1 MVLDVDNHYAFLLAN
16 YFLAAVAKVFLDPL
30 DNEEFTKNSIDM
42 DVGVLIRESNGG
54 STLWKNS
61 AASLPFDFA

>member
-1 MVLDVDNHYAFLLAN
+1 MLISNIDHYIFSNQL
-16 YFLAAVAKVFLDPL
+16 FLAAVAKVFLDPL